1 MPLWLSG
8 DVDGLLR
15 GCRSIQVRLPQRTG
29 RTAAEAAQRDA
40 SVFAKLMMVGN
51 IKAAIRYVCEQASSK
66 GVLSISQTMDLPGS
80 DQPITVGEVLE
91 QKHPAAAPASFG
103 SVLFGPVVDFQ
114 PVVFDRLD
122 ATVVRQAAL
131 RSRGAAGPS
140 GVDAA
145 GWRRL
150 CCSFGREST
159 ALCTAIAAVCRRMS
173 CCYLDPNTLE
183 AFTACRLIPLDKNP
197 GVHPIGIG
205 EMLRRLVSKCVLPVA
220 HDEVTHACG
229 TMELCAGQCAGAEA
243 AIHAVSDLFN
253 RDDTEAA
260 LFVDASNAFN
270 SQNRSATMHN
280 VRILCPTLSIF
291 VINVYRMP
299 SRLLVSGGG

>member
-1 MPLWLSG
+1 MASEHLSRAFWQSGHKAFVQETARLLQSFADGTALEGVAFKAVTVLHALLLQKPAPASTAEDNLRTLERRLPLWQSG

-15 GCRSIQVRLPQRTG
+15 ECRSIQVRLPQRTG

-80 DQPITVGEVLE
+80 DQPITVGEVLK

-145 GWRRL
+145 GWRQL
-150 CCSFGREST
+150 CCSFGQEST

-173 CCYLDPNTLE
+173 CCYLT
-183 AFTACRLIPLDKNP
+183 
-197 GVHPIGIG
+197 
-205 EMLRRLVSKCVLPVA
+205 
-220 HDEVTHACG
+220 
-229 TMELCAGQCAGAEA
+229 
-243 AIHAVSDLFN
+243 
-253 RDDTEAA
+253 
-260 LFVDASNAFN
+260 
-270 SQNRSATMHN
+270 
-280 VRILCPTLSIF
+280 PT
-291 VINVYRMP
+291 P
-299 SRLLVSGGG
+299 SRPSQHAD